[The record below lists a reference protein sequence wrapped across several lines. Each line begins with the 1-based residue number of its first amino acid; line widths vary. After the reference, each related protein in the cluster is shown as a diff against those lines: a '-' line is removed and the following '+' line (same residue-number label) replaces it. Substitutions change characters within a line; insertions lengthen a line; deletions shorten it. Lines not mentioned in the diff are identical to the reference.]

1 VAKVADGARAKE
13 ALGTLE
19 HQLMFLQ
26 LVEDRRGGGVLTKM
40 SYKSICHHRRLSTNR
55 CKKGRRTSFINAWNV
70 AGAFVRPNGMTRNS
84 NNPWCV
90 ALMLEFSLLRVGVAI
105 GPNRDGLCARQ
116 QPYTMTVLSWWRK
129 ATGLSE
135 ELVVLLQQVLH
146 DVRGYT
152 GRHDRQGGWVMRPL
166 TTGCDGRHVRTPWCT
181 DGSPIALG
189 LTTPATGLLVPCQR
203 SPVPSRS
210 K

>member
-1 VAKVADGARAKE
+1 VAKVADGAHAKE

-105 GPNRDGLCARQ
+105 GLNRDGLCARQ
-116 QPYTMTVLSWWRK
+116 QPYTMTVLSCGGRPRGSAK
-129 ATGLSE
+129 SSLYCCNRSSMTSADT
-135 ELVVLLQQVLH
+135 QV
-146 DVRGYT
+146 GTT
-152 GRHDRQGGWVMRPL
+152 GRVGDAAADHRM
-166 TTGCDGRHVRTPWCT
+166 
-181 DGSPIALG
+181 
-189 LTTPATGLLVPCQR
+189 
-203 SPVPSRS
+203 
-210 K
+210 